1 MKLTSK
7 GIPKNINKQI
17 CKKAIIFYAQKLLS
31 KRLKESLQ
39 IHIEFI
45 ELSENEFGYCNV
57 EDDKNKS
64 FLISINKD
72 LTYEKTLIYI
82 AHEMIHVKQY
92 AKNELKDYVY
102 NDKIRFRKEIFDKNR
117 ISYWQSPWE
126 KEARKN
132 EKKLYMSFIENKENS
147 L

>member
-1 MKLTSK
+1 MF
-7 GIPKNINKQI
+7 
-17 CKKAIIFYAQKLLS
+17 FYAQKLLS
-31 KRLKESLQ
+31 KRLKNSLQ

-64 FLISINKD
+64 FLISINRD

-132 EKKLYMSFIENKENS
+132 EKKLYMSFIKNKEN
-147 L
+147 

>member
-1 MKLTSK
+1 MK
-7 GIPKNINKQI
+7 IM
-17 CKKAIIFYAQKLLS
+17 LS
-31 KRLKESLQ
+31 WWRTKKESLQ

-132 EKKLYMSFIENKENS
+132 EKKLYMSFIKNKENS

>member
-7 GIPKNINKQI
+7 GIPKNIDKQT
-17 CKKAIIFYAQKLLS
+17 CKKAMFFYAQKLLS
-31 KRLKESLQ
+31 KRLKNSLQ

-64 FLISINKD
+64 FLISINRD

-132 EKKLYMSFIENKENS
+132 EKKLYMSFIKNKEN
-147 L
+147 

>member
-132 EKKLYMSFIENKENS
+132 EKKLYMSFIKNKENS

>member
-17 CKKAIIFYAQKLLS
+17 CKKAILFYAQKLLS

-132 EKKLYMSFIENKENS
+132 EKKLYMSFIKNKENS